1 MPAGPSAANPQTLN
15 TIDPSVRRPAIN
27 LLLFAASIVLWA
39 AAFPNMLFPWG
50 LWPLGWVALAPA
62 VLALRRSTMLETLI
76 VSPLFGWLT
85 YALFNYWLGT
95 FHPLAMTVVAL
106 IYAGYYLVLFP
117 VLKLAER
124 LFPSNG
130 FLVQI
135 VIWLA
140 YEYLRTLGYLGYPYG
155 IIGYSQYLF
164 LPLVRLSSITG
175 VWGVSAL
182 VVAPSFFVGWMLD
195 RPQAGFG
202 AFVRRHRVAVGVWVA
217 LLVAAITWGMA
228 TRVDYSGVRHVRM
241 ALVQQNVDPWQGGS
255 RAYRRSLDALIRQS
269 EAALAEHPGIEMVV
283 WSETSFVPAID
294 YHRQFRA
301 NRDNWEIVRELLD
314 YMERQDVPFVIGNDD
329 GQRAQLDGG
338 SFDRVEY
345 NAVLL
350 FEDGDIADR
359 YWKTHL
365 VPFTEHF
372 PYQNLLPGVQQ
383 LLLDFDTHFWE
394 AGTEYTVFESLGFR
408 FSSPICFED
417 SFGYLNRRF
426 VKNGAEVL
434 VNLTNDSW
442 ANSETAM
449 VQHAA
454 MAVFRA
460 TENRRSMV
468 RSTNGGFTT
477 LIDPNGQIVDWLPM
491 FSEDYLVVD
500 VPIYTEGTTLYTRFG
515 DWFAW
520 TALLAAAGLLGWGGI
535 CALTAARGQRT
546 MRKSG

>member
-1 MPAGPSAANPQTLN
+1 MPAGRSGDSASTLKA
-15 TIDPSVRRPAIN
+15 TDPLARRPAIN
-27 LLLFAASIVLWA
+27 LLLFSASIFLWA
-39 AAFPNMLFPWG
+39 SAFPNRLFPWG
-50 LWPLGWVALAPA
+50 LGPLAWVALVPA
-62 VLALRRSTMLETLI
+62 VLALRRSTMLETVI
-76 VSPLFGWLT
+76 IAPLFGWLT

-117 VLKLAER
+117 LLKLAER
-124 LFPSNG
+124 MFPRHG

-135 VIWLA
+135 LIWLA

-182 VVAPSFFVGWMLD
+182 VVAPSFFLGWMLD
-195 RPQAGFG
+195 RPAGEFRSF
-202 AFVRRHRVAVGVWVA
+202 AREHRVEVIVWA
-217 LLVAAITWGMA
+217 GLLSAGLIWGMA
-228 TRVDYSGVRHVRM
+228 TRVDYSQSRHVRM

-269 EAALAEHPGIEMVV
+269 DAALAADPSVEMVV

-314 YMERQDVPFVIGNDD
+314 YMERQEVPFVIGNDD
-329 GQRAQLDGG
+329 GQRAQLPDG

-372 PYQNLLPGVQQ
+372 PFADLLPGIHQ
-383 LLLDFDTHFWE
+383 LLIDFDTHFWE

-426 VKNGAEVL
+426 VQNGAEVL
-434 VNLTNDSW
+434 INLTNDSW

-477 LIDPNGQIVDWLPM
+477 LIDPNGRIVDWLPM
-491 FSEDYLVVD
+491 FTEGYLTVD
-500 VPIYTEGTTLYTRFG
+500 VPVYTEGQTIYTRFG
-515 DWFAW
+515 DWLAW
-520 TALLAAAGLLGWGGI
+520 VFLVSALGLLGWGGLR
-535 CALTAARGQRT
+535 ALTVARAQRT
-546 MRKSG
+546 MRNRG